1 MKYWRIIPNPAAL
14 VCPKTCDTVAEDAYN
29 IASHLSSDR
38 THDERGILRQAR
50 YIEAVLKHTCQRIT
64 QLFKCE
70 VRSPS
75 FLFPRDSWLQ
85 FAGHSHVQV
94 ASVYGKGLFETL
106 YKQVLWNIH
115 ESGSWFLSQQHWS
128 VPRHVI
134 LQQKMLVRLPVTFP
148 VTVLTMREE
157 NAGKRGIFRQSWSRL
172 SRELLESFSHP
183 SFTPFGLSPCLT
195 HGPDLT
201 RHIHS
206 SLDQALLWGNQ
217 WNKSKLCSE
226 QRQIRSFARLF
237 KALSLRP
244 TFQPTSTPEQ
254 ASRLLVKMQRRFL
267 NKRSAIRTAMR
278 NTQSPADLCNWC
290 QHWIEYCSSVCLIPS
305 VAYCL
310 CWQDPLVRLWPC
322 LDSASVH
329 SRESL
334 VAIRLAPVWAPVILS
349 AKCVVAFVPC
359 GRKPPNFFECEV
371 RSHSFLFQEILG
383 CNLQGTATCRLKGY
397 MGKACLKPSTCKYCG
412 TFTNL
417 VHDSY
422 PSSIGLSQD
431 MWHCGRRCL

>member
-14 VCPKTCDTVAEDAYN
+14 VYPETCGTVSEDAYN

-38 THDERGILRQAR
+38 THDKRGIRRQAR
-50 YIEAVLKHTCQRIT
+50 YIQAVLKQT
-64 QLFKCE
+64 
-70 VRSPS
+70 
-75 FLFPRDSWLQ
+75 
-85 FAGHSHVQV
+85 
-94 ASVYGKGLFETL
+94 
-106 YKQVLWNIH
+106 
-115 ESGSWFLSQQHWS
+115 
-128 VPRHVI
+128 
-134 LQQKMLVRLPVTFP
+134 
-148 VTVLTMREE
+148 
-157 NAGKRGIFRQSWSRL
+157 
-172 SRELLESFSHP
+172 SRELLESFSDP

-290 QHWIEYCSSVCLIPS
+290 QHRIEYCSSVCLIPS

-322 LDSASVH
+322 LDSASVR

-371 RSHSFLFQEILG
+371 RSHSFLFPRDSW
-383 CNLQGTATCRLKGY
+383 LQFAGHSHVQVASVY
-397 MGKACLKPSTCKYCG
+397 GK
-412 TFTNL
+412 
-417 VHDSY
+417 
-422 PSSIGLSQD
+422 GLSETLYKQV
-431 MWHCGRRCL
+431 MWNIHESPWLMVPIPAALVCPKTCDTVAEDAYNIASHLSSDRTHDKRGIRRQARYIQAVLKQTFQRTARKFFPS